1 MRLLW
6 TLIALVAW
14 SPGCTSTRTSSW
26 SGRDDAGELSTF
38 LAPDVVGH
46 AVDVKAEG
54 RRVRGRIV
62 AVDLESEKLWI
73 ETESSAF
80 ESSELIALDLASVDS
95 LAESEDRIS
104 LIKTGVGTVVLA
116 GTLALLHA
124 YADAWP

>member
-1 MRLLW
+1 M
-6 TLIALVAW
+6 
-14 SPGCTSTRTSSW
+14 
-26 SGRDDAGELSTF
+26 
-38 LAPDVVGH
+38 
-46 AVDVKAEG
+46 
-54 RRVRGRIV
+54 